1 MVDKIQTMEEES
13 ESNLKVL
20 AQFKKDL
27 DEVSENLEIVLEREK
42 KESDNIELKQAEL
55 NQSKIDV
62 EYFERVVAD
71 TLKQTDQL
79 SKHNLQLVDD
89 LQNSRINLDK
99 MESEKVAAM
108 VRLETL
114 IEKSSKQDSQ
124 INEVLHARE
133 DYSKNINPL

>member
-108 VRLETL
+108 ERLETL